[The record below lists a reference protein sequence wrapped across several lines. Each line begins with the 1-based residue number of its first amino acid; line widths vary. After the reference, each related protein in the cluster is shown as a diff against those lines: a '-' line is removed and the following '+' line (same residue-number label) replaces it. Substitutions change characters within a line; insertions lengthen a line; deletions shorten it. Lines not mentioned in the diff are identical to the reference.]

1 MSNYP
6 TDKLTSVFAVN
17 GDKRLPPATAA
28 LAGSGRASQYEGF
41 KIENSKPLSQG
52 GIPPFR
58 EDFNGIFNLF
68 SQFLVWYQQG
78 GIMQYDNSLDYEVGN
93 EILYQGNKYRCI
105 QDNGVSSTVADPSDV
120 TYWEKINNIS
130 DPVRYGT
137 VQTLTSGEQLQART
151 NIGAVS
157 DTDFD
162 TLVGASL
169 SKDGDYL
176 NLLNRNGGYLT
187 RFPWIQVPNV
197 YSRNAPVMCTL
208 LWSGDSDQGD
218 LTLDYPITDYDVL
231 MFIGG
236 ASDSSPGSA
245 NMIYGFTPVWLLK
258 EVITN
263 QAFMGLS
270 IPTFTVL
277 TQGDF
282 YWRIDCTTS
291 DTTHLKHY
299 SDNQIHMW
307 RVIGM
312 RYTQAAAPTIIQA

>member
-41 KIENSKPLSQG
+41 KIENSMPLSQG

-68 SQFLVWYQQG
+68 SQFLMWYQQG
-78 GIMQYDNSLDYEVGN
+78 GIMTYDPTLDYEVGN

-105 QDNGVSSTVADPSDV
+105 QDNGVSSAVVAPGDV
-120 TYWEKINNIS
+120 TYWELINNYG

-137 VQTLTSGEQLQART
+137 VQSLTSGEQLQART

-157 DTDFD
+157 DSDFN
-162 TLVGASL
+162 TLVGAKL
-169 SKDGDYL
+169 TKDGDYL

-187 RFPWIQVPNV
+187 RFPWIDVPNV
-197 YSRNAPVMCTL
+197 FSRNAPVMCTL

-236 ASDSSPGSA
+236 TNDSSPGSA
-245 NMIYGFTPVWLLK
+245 NMIYGFMPVWLLK
-258 EVITN
+258 EVVTN

-270 IPTFTVL
+270 IPTITVL
-277 TQGDF
+277 SQGVF
-282 YWRIDCTTS
+282 YWRINTATS
-291 DTTHLKHY
+291 TVSELKHY
-299 SDNQIHMW
+299 GNNQIHMW

-312 RYTQAAAPTIIQA
+312 RYTQAAAPTIIQS

>member
-6 TDKLTSVFAVN
+6 VNKITSVFAVN
-17 GDKRLPPATAA
+17 GDRRIPADTPA
-28 LAGSGRASQYEGF
+28 LAGSGRASQTEGF
-41 KIENSKPLSQG
+41 GQENSLPLSQG

-68 SQFLVWYQQG
+68 SQFLMWYQQG
-78 GIMQYDNSLDYEVGN
+78 GIMNYDATLDYEVGN

-120 TYWEKINNIS
+120 TYWEMINNIS

-157 DTDFD
+157 DTDFN
-162 TLVGASL
+162 TLVGAKL
-169 SKDGDYL
+169 TKDGDYL

-187 RFPWIQVPNV
+187 RFPWIQIPNV
-197 YSRNAPVMCTL
+197 FSRNAPVMCTL

-218 LTLDYPITDYDVL
+218 LTLDYPITDYDVI

-236 ASDSSPGSA
+236 TGDSSPGSS
-245 NMIYGFTPVWLLK
+245 NMIYDFVPVWLLN
-258 EVITN
+258 ELITN

-270 IPTFTVL
+270 IPTITVL
-277 TQGDF
+277 SQGGY
-282 YWRIDCTTS
+282 YWRINNSTS
-291 DTTHLKHY
+291 TVSELKHY
-299 SDNQIHMW
+299 SDHQIHMW

-312 RYTQAAAPTIIQA
+312 RYTQAAAPTIIQS